1 MAETKNPDV
10 LEKPGD
16 YNLKEVVIVNSHGE
30 RADIK
35 AFILELNL
43 FESVFQGTMLGS
55 IVLTDNANLVNIVP
69 LKGNERLYFKT
80 NF

>member
-1 MAETKNPDV
+1 MAETKNPDI

-43 FESVFQGTMLGS
+43 FILSNMKEKSLLINS
-55 IVLTDNANLVNIVP
+55 KI
-69 LKGNERLYFKT
+69 
-80 NF
+80 